1 MTTDARPLLPTVKAP
16 ITLVV
21 PWSDSAFGKN
31 RTLAF
36 YGKQY
41 AGATNVQY
49 ADIGDSGHMV
59 MLDQPQAF
67 QAAVE
72 AFIAK

>member
-1 MTTDARPLLPTVKAP
+1 MTKPP

-21 PWSDSAFGKN
+21 PWSDSAFGKD

-36 YGKQY
+36 YGRQY
-41 AGATNVQY
+41 AGATNVHY
-49 ADIGDSGHMV
+49 ADIGDAGHMV

-67 QAAVE
+67 QAAAEV
-72 AFIAK
+72 FLAK